1 MPMSNPV
8 LIETKRMR
16 ELASAVLD
24 RLLVERVECEM
35 RLAETGRRDPL
46 KTVTGSSAMD
56 NAVVTTRDIIKRMD
70 AMLAAPL
77 AAREECSRR
86 LKPMAGVAP
95 ATAAR

>member
-1 MPMSNPV
+1 MSNPV

-35 RLAETGRRDPL
+35 RLAESGRRDPL
-46 KTVTGSSAMD
+46 KTVTGASAMD

-70 AMLAAPL
+70 AMLAVPV

-86 LKPMAGVAP
+86 SKRMAGIAG
-95 ATAAR
+95 AASVR